1 MNLSLTSVR
10 TDTLLPCAIGLDIG
24 GTKIA
29 GGLVDPATGRV
40 IWKRVLPTLPTRGGQ
55 PVLADALAL
64 ARELLSAARGKGYQ
78 VLGIGVG
85 LCELVDLQGNVT
97 SDFTVKWRGLP
108 VQAEFAKLAPAVV
121 DSDAR
126 APALAEAR
134 YGAGRPYNLFT
145 YITVGTG
152 ISYCLVQEGRP
163 YAGARGNALLL
174 ASGRF
179 TTTCTNCGTV
189 LQPVLEEFAGGPAL
203 VNRYNAA
210 TGQQLTRGEEVMA
223 AVAAGDATAIEI
235 VRSAGEALGVSVGWL
250 VNVLDPEAVIVGGG
264 LGSADGLYW
273 DTFIAATRSHIWS
286 DTNRDLPIHHAALG
300 PDAGVIGAAASVLN
314 KV

>member
-1 MNLSLTSVR
+1 MANTQLA
-10 TDTLLPCAIGLDIG
+10 CAIGLDIG

-40 IWKRVLPTLPTRGGQ
+40 LRKQVIPTLPLRGGQ
-55 PVLADALAL
+55 AVLTDALAL
-64 ARELLSAARGKGYQ
+64 AAALLQAAQSDSYR

-121 DSDAR
+121 ESDAR

-134 YGAGRPYNLFT
+134 YGAGQPYKLFT

-152 ISYCLVQEGRP
+152 ISYCFVQDGRP

-174 ASGRF
+174 ASSPF
-179 TTTCTNCGTV
+179 TTTCTTCDTV

-210 TGQQLTRGEEVMA
+210 TGQQLTRAEEVMA
-223 AVAAGDATAIEI
+223 AVAADDAPARSI
-235 VRSAGEALGVSVGWL
+235 VHSAGAALGVSVGWL

-264 LGSADGLYW
+264 LGSAEGLYW
-273 DTFIAATRSHIWS
+273 ESFVTATRAHIWS
-286 DTNRDLPIHHAALG
+286 DTNRELPILHAALG
-300 PDAGVIGAAASVLN
+300 PDAGLIGAAASVGSKLS
-314 KV
+314 